1 MVNFPDSYLSHQQF
15 AAISMITKKKFM
27 IDELNKIDYKVTDI
41 QK

>member
-1 MVNFPDSYLSHQQF
+1 MVNFPDSYLIHQQF
-15 AAISMITKKKFM
+15 TAISMITKKNFM